1 MADFKDVIIR
11 LQENRNDNKE
21 SIELQ
26 TGTLSSEIQTQT
38 GELSS
43 AVSETAKSQNRSFGQ
58 SLALQFKRNNDG
70 LNNIKESFTNNFQE
84 MISSAEETANTAAD
98 QQQAIA
104 DEAERSKLFE
114 KEDKTGE
121 AIEKATEKSD
131 KKTKGLFGGLMS
143 GLGGMVAGAGLGGG
157 ALLAG
162 AGILMGGGGYFL
174 KQLNELDGKAIRENV
189 NEILGIS
196 DDFGSKGEFFAE
208 AGTFVVSM
216 TAVGAGLAAFSI
228 GTGVAAAVEYF
239 AGDSG
244 FAATIRS
251 NVNELLSINDDHGGD
266 LSFLVS
272 GGAFGLAMTG
282 LGLGIAAFSVGE
294 GVAASVDYFS
304 KESDFAKNIRAN
316 VKELLSINEDHGGNF
331 DFLAKG
337 GTFFV
342 AMTAIG
348 AGLAVFGAGS
358 TVAGLADGL
367 TTFSKAD
374 WATNIVDNVT
384 TLLGIND
391 LFSGFG
397 DALVEGGTFFVAMTA
412 IAAGLAV
419 FGAGS
424 AVAALTSAGGDFVNP
439 DWAQGIVDNVTTL
452 LSIASLEGLVDTAL
466 FVTTMTGIGAGLL
479 AFSIGKGAAGIA
491 EAITQF
497 SGVDFAKTIK
507 DNVTDLLG
515 IMDDPNINV
524 SKAAD
529 FSLVMATIS
538 GGLLAFSGSK
548 LVSALANVGTS
559 ILNFLSGEESPV
571 QEMLALADNADD
583 LTTASTALD
592 SLAVSLQSIS
602 GLQFDGS
609 KLNMRKFAEDLS
621 ESVPLIEAAIMG
633 GSVDLSWLP
642 TGETKYNGLASPE
655 IDFEAATHRIRELRM
670 ALGYEVAQK
679 QEMSAEAAASAANM
693 SNINATANNVQ
704 TTNVASKSTY
714 SVASSVHNHE
724 RTVGMMNNINGS
736 RYSITDGEDF

>member
-21 SIELQ
+21 VIDNQ
-26 TGTLSSEIQTQT
+26 TATLSSDIQTQT

-58 SLALQFKRNNDG
+58 SLALQFKKNNEG
-70 LNNIKESFTNNFQE
+70 LNSIRDSFTNNFQS
-84 MISSAEETANTAAD
+84 MINSAEDQANAASD

-104 DEAERSKLFE
+104 DEAERNALIKPKDE
-114 KEDKTGE
+114 TGE
-121 AIEKATEKSD
+121 AISEAAEKSD

-143 GLGGMVAGAGLGGG
+143 GLGGMVGGAGLGGG

-174 KQLNELDGKAIRENV
+174 KQLNEMDGKKIRENV
-189 NEILGIS
+189 GELMSIS
-196 DDFGSKGEFFAE
+196 DDVGGKAEFFLE
-208 AGTFVVSM
+208 GGTFVLAMTGIGLGLAAFSAGAAVAAAVEYFSAESAFATTIRANVKELLSIEDDHGGTFDFLAKGGAFGIAM
-216 TAVGAGLAAFSI
+216 TAIGYGLAAFSI
-228 GTGVAAAVEYF
+228 GTGVAAAVEK
-239 AGDSG
+239 
-244 FAATIRS
+244 
-251 NVNELLSINDDHGGD
+251 
-266 LSFLVS
+266 
-272 GGAFGLAMTG
+272 
-282 LGLGIAAFSVGE
+282 FS
-294 GVAASVDYFS
+294 S
-304 KESDFAKNIRAN
+304 ESDFAKTIRAN
-316 VKELLSINEDHGGNF
+316 VKELMGINDDHGGPLE
-331 DFLAKG
+331 FLKDG
-337 GTFFV
+337 GGFFV

-348 AGLAVFGAGS
+348 AGLAVFGVGS
-358 TVAGLADGL
+358 AVAAASDSFIGLDAK
-367 TTFSKAD
+367 S
-374 WATNIVDNVT
+374 IVDNVT

-391 LFSGFG
+391 LFEGFG
-397 DALVEGGTFFVAMTA
+397 DALVEGGTFFVAMTG

-424 AVAALTSAGGDFVNP
+424 AVAALTTGAGEFVNP
-439 DWAQGIVDNVTTL
+439 NWAQGIVDNVTTL

-497 SGVDFAKTIK
+497 SGVDFAQTIK
-507 DNVTDLLG
+507 DNVTDLLS

-529 FSLVMATIS
+529 FTTVMGVIS
-538 GGLLAFSGSK
+538 AGLLAFSGGK

-559 ILNFLSGEESPV
+559 ILNFLSGEDSPV
-571 QEMLALADNADD
+571 QEMLALADSADD

-592 SLAVSLQSIS
+592 SLAGSLQSIS

-609 KLNMRKFAEDLS
+609 KINMRKFAEDLS

-633 GSVDLSWLP
+633 GSVDMSWLP

-655 IDFEAATHRIRELRM
+655 IDFEAATHRITELRR
-670 ALGYEVAQK
+670 ALGYEVAEK

-704 TTNVASKSTY
+704 TTNVQSKSTY

>member
-21 SIELQ
+21 ALTTQ
-26 TGTLSSEIQTQT
+26 TTTLSSEIQTQT

-58 SLALQFKRNNDG
+58 SLALQFKKNNDG
-70 LNNIKESFTNNFQE
+70 LNSIRDSFTNNFQS
-84 MISSAEETANTAAD
+84 MINSAEDQANSAAD

-104 DEAERSKLFE
+104 DEAERNALF
-114 KEDKTGE
+114 KDKKDDGSGD
-121 AIEKATEKSD
+121 AIEKAAEKSD
-131 KKTKGLFGGLMS
+131 KKTKGLFGGLLSSM
-143 GLGGMVAGAGLGGG
+143 GGMVAGAGLGGG

-174 KQLNELDGKAIRENV
+174 KQLNEMDGKAIRENV
-189 NEILGIS
+189 VQLMSIS
-196 DDFGSKGEFFAE
+196 DDVGGKAEFFLE
-208 AGTFVVSM
+208 GGTFVLAMTGIGLGLAAFSAGAAVAAAVEYFSGESAFATTIRANVKELLSIEDDHGGTFDFLKKGGAFGIAM
-216 TAVGAGLAAFSI
+216 TAIGAGLAAFSI
-228 GTGVAAAVEYF
+228 GTGVAAAVEK
-239 AGDSG
+239 
-244 FAATIRS
+244 
-251 NVNELLSINDDHGGD
+251 
-266 LSFLVS
+266 
-272 GGAFGLAMTG
+272 
-282 LGLGIAAFSVGE
+282 FS
-294 GVAASVDYFS
+294 S
-304 KESDFAKNIRAN
+304 ESDFAKTIRAN
-316 VKELLSINEDHGGNF
+316 VKELMGINDDHGGPLE
-331 DFLAKG
+331 FLKDG
-337 GTFFV
+337 GGFFV

-348 AGLAVFGAGS
+348 AGLAVFGVGS
-358 TVAGLADGL
+358 AVAAASD
-367 TTFSKAD
+367 TFIALDAKS
-374 WATNIVDNVT
+374 IVDNVT

-391 LFSGFG
+391 LFTGFG
-397 DALVEGGTFFVAMTA
+397 DALKEGGTFFVAMTA

-424 AVAALTSAGGDFVNP
+424 AVAALTTAGGDFINP
-439 DWAQGIVDNVTTL
+439 NWAQSIVDNVTTL
-452 LSIASLEGLVDTAL
+452 LSIASMPELLLDTAL
-466 FVTTMTGIGAGLL
+466 FTTAMTGIGAGLL
-479 AFSIGKGAAGIA
+479 AFSIGKSAASMA
-491 EAITQF
+491 EVITQF
-497 SGVDFAKTIK
+497 SGVDFAQTIK
-507 DNVTDLLG
+507 DNVTDLLS
-515 IMDDPNINV
+515 IMDDPNINIG
-524 SKAAD
+524 KAAD
-529 FSLVMATIS
+529 FLSVMTTIS
-538 GGLLAFSGSK
+538 AGLLAFSGSK

-571 QEMLALADNADD
+571 QEMLALADSADD

-592 SLAVSLQSIS
+592 SLAGSLQAIS

-609 KLNMRKFAEDLS
+609 KINMRKFAEDLS

-633 GSVDLSWLP
+633 GSVDMSWLP

-655 IDFEAATHRIRELRM
+655 IDFEAATQRITELRR

-704 TTNVASKSTY
+704 TTNVQSKSTY

>member
-21 SIELQ
+21 VIDNQ
-26 TGTLSSEIQTQT
+26 TATLSSDIQSQT

-43 AVSETAKSQNRSFGQ
+43 TITETTKTQNRSFGQ
-58 SLALQFKRNNDG
+58 SLALQFKKNNDG
-70 LNNIKESFTNNFQE
+70 LNNIRESFTNNFQS
-84 MISSAEETANTAAD
+84 MINSAEEQANAASD

-104 DEAERSKLFE
+104 DEAERNALIVPKDE
-114 KEDKTGE
+114 TGE
-121 AIEKATEKSD
+121 AIDKAAEKSD
-131 KKTKGLFGGLMS
+131 KKTKGLFGGLLSSM
-143 GLGGMVAGAGLGGG
+143 GGMVAGAGLGGG

-174 KQLNELDGKAIRENV
+174 KQLNEMDGKAIRENV
-189 NEILGIS
+189 VELMSIS
-196 DDFGSKGEFFAE
+196 DDVGGKAEFFLE
-208 AGTFVVSM
+208 GGTFVLAMTGIGLGLAAFSAGAAVAAAVEYFSGESAFATTIRANVKELLSIEDDHGGTFDFLAKGGAFGIAM
-216 TAVGAGLAAFSI
+216 TAIGYGLAAFSI
-228 GTGVAAAVEYF
+228 GTGVAAAVEK
-239 AGDSG
+239 
-244 FAATIRS
+244 
-251 NVNELLSINDDHGGD
+251 
-266 LSFLVS
+266 
-272 GGAFGLAMTG
+272 
-282 LGLGIAAFSVGE
+282 FS
-294 GVAASVDYFS
+294 S
-304 KESDFAKNIRAN
+304 ESEFAKTIRAN
-316 VKELLSINEDHGGNF
+316 VKELMGINDDHGGALE
-331 DFLAKG
+331 FLKDG
-337 GTFFV
+337 GGFFI

-358 TVAGLADGL
+358 AVAAASDTFLALDAE
-367 TTFSKAD
+367 S
-374 WATNIVDNVT
+374 IVSNVT

-391 LFSGFG
+391 LFTGFG

-424 AVAALTSAGGDFVNP
+424 AVAALTTGAGEFIKP

-452 LSIASLEGLVDTAL
+452 LGIASMPELLLDTGL
-466 FVTTMTGIGAGLL
+466 FVTAMTGIGAGLL
-479 AFSIGKGAAGIA
+479 AFSIGKAGASTA
-491 EAITQF
+491 EIITQF

-529 FSLVMATIS
+529 FTTVMGVIS
-538 GGLLAFSGSK
+538 AGLLAFSGAK
-548 LVSALANVGTS
+548 FVSALANVGTS

-571 QEMLALADNADD
+571 QEMLALADNAEE

-592 SLAVSLQSIS
+592 SLAVSLQAIS

-609 KLNMRKFAEDLS
+609 KINMRKFAEDLS

-633 GSVDLSWLP
+633 GSVDMSWLP
-642 TGETKYNGLASPE
+642 TGETRYNGLASPE
-655 IDFEAATHRIRELRM
+655 IDFEAATHRITELRR
-670 ALGYEVAQK
+670 ALGYEVAEK

-693 SNINATANNVQ
+693 SAINATANNVQ
-704 TTNVASKSTY
+704 TTNVQSKSTY

-724 RTVGMMNNINGS
+724 KTVGMMNNINGS